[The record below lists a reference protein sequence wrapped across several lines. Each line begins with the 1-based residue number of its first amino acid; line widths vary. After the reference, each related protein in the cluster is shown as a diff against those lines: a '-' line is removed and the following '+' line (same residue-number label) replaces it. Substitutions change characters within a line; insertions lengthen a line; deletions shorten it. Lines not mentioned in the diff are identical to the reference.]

1 MNYFK
6 VMGLF
11 LTAVVVLAVGS
22 ISFTGCAGDDENNT
36 VVPSFTDPGPPPIE
50 VSASQLFEEYIT
62 DEAAANAKYKGK
74 RLSFINLKVDKINS
88 VFVDSANPSII
99 YPVSNSVEFRPR
111 FTVDSAWVRQDYV
124 VDIVGEVRGLFGMA
138 ERFLI
143 VEDCWIKIIEGEIG
157 VEYVDPDY

>member
-6 VMGLF
+6 VIGL
-11 LTAVVVLAVGS
+11 VLAAVAVLTIWS
-22 ISFTGCAGDDENNT
+22 INFTVCSNNDENKT
-36 VVPSFTDPGPPPIE
+36 VIPSFTDPGPPPIE
-50 VSASQLFEEYIT
+50 ITANQLFDEYIT

-74 RLSFINLKVDKINS
+74 RLSFINLKVEKINS

-111 FTVDSAWVRQDYV
+111 FSVDSAWVRQDYV
-124 VDIVGEVRGLFGMA
+124 VDIVGEVRGLFGMT
-138 ERFLI
+138 ERFL
-143 VEDCWIKIIEGEIG
+143 VVDDCWIKIIEGEIG